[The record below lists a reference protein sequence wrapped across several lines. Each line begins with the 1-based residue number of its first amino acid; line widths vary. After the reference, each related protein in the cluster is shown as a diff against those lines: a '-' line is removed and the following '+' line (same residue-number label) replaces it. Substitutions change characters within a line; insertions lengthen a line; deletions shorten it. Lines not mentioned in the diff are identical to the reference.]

1 MTGFILKR
9 LAVTLVLLVAVSM
22 VTFVLTSLAPGDPA
36 RMAAGRMAPESKVI
50 ELRSELGLDK
60 PLPVRYWRYVKRLAH
75 LDLGVSYLTNRS
87 VGADLARLAPPT
99 LQLVFLAMLLTSILG
114 VAFGTLSAHLAGS
127 PYDRAS
133 TLVASATT
141 AIPVFWAAI
150 VLQVVFFYHLGWLP
164 QGGQLPPGTAAPD
177 WTGFLLLDV
186 LLTNRLDLFVPALEH
201 LILPVLALALVH
213 IGVIARVTRQS
224 LLHEMSRPYAMV
236 AKAKGLSTWQITF
249 THTLRNALN
258 PVISLIGIQFGYAIV
273 GAVLVESIFDWPGLG
288 QYSYE
293 AISNLD
299 YPAILGVTLFT
310 AFAFAMVNLM
320 VDIVQGILD
329 PRTRVN

>member
-1 MTGFILKR
+1 
-9 LAVTLVLLVAVSM
+9 
-22 VTFVLTSLAPGDPA
+22 
-36 RMAAGRMAPESKVI
+36 
-50 ELRSELGLDK
+50 
-60 PLPVRYWRYVKRLAH
+60 
-75 LDLGVSYLTNRS
+75 VSYLTNRS

-99 LQLVFLAMLLTSILG
+99 LQLVFLAMLLTSLLG

-186 LLTNRLDLFVPALEH
+186 VLTNRLDLFVPAIEH

-249 THTLRNALN
+249 NHTLRNALN

-288 QYSYE
+288 QYSFE

-329 PRTRVN
+329 PRARVN